1 MGTSDHDKKEKV
13 PPETLGKK
21 KSSRE
26 VHTSFGEPVK
36 VFYGPEDLAD
46 FDPERDLG
54 EPGAYPFTR
63 GIYPTMYRSQLWTMR
78 PYSGMAMAEET
89 NERFKFLLRSGQT
102 GLRAKRRSGARRTGQ
117 KRSHRGNHRVR

>member
-54 EPGAYPFTR
+54 GAWRLSVYPR
-63 GIYPTMYRSQLWTMR
+63 DLPHHVPQPALDHAALQRHGH
-78 PYSGMAMAEET
+78 G
-89 NERFKFLLRSGQT
+89 
-102 GLRAKRRSGARRTGQ
+102 
-117 KRSHRGNHRVR
+117 